1 MAQDTSL
8 RGAKV
13 AQGGQNIS
21 RGAASPLPP
30 TYRAYVGLGSWVP
43 ASRADESSY

>member
-21 RGAASPLPP
+21 REVAAPP
-30 TYRAYVGLGSWVP
+30 TFRTYDVVYGQPLKLNS
-43 ASRADESSY
+43 

>member
-1 MAQDTSL
+1 MERFLVPNMAHNTGL

-21 RGAASPLPP
+21 REGSFPP
-30 TYRAYVGLGSWVP
+30 APYFPRLWN
-43 ASRADESSY
+43 